1 MKKRLHLTLIVLLTS
16 TLICLSGC
24 GGSAARHKV
33 SSPKNTDG
41 PPLGKPLVDV
51 HKVPNAV
58 PRHEPLSRIGNRPAY
73 TVFQQRYRVL
83 PSSKGFREKGPASWY
98 GRKWHGRKTANGET
112 YDMYAMT
119 AAHKHLP
126 LPTYLKVTNLQ
137 NGRHV
142 VVRVN
147 DRGPFHGKR
156 IVDLSYAAAAKLD
169 LVSPGIAWVE
179 IEAINPSKNKSRN
192 KISDH
197 PKLKEPIPIPRRI
210 KQSYP
215 KKPVIITKKP
225 PPERKTQP
233 GKQRV
238 AIPPQYG

>member
-1 MKKRLHLTLIVLLTS
+1 MKKIITFTLVALLISISVPCLTA
-16 TLICLSGC
+16 C
-24 GGSAARHKV
+24 GGGAAQRKVASA
-33 SSPKNTDG
+33 KNVDG

-51 HKVPNAV
+51 HKVPNAT

-73 TVFQQRYRVL
+73 TVFQKRYRVL
-83 PSSKGFREKGPASWY
+83 PSSHGFREKGPASWY

-156 IVDLSYAAAAKLD
+156 IIDLSYTAAAKLD
-169 LVSPGIAWVE
+169 LLSPGTAWVE
-179 IEAINPSKNKSRN
+179 IEAINPTHYKSHNKNLLTPKSKGLIPVPHNIK
-192 KISDH
+192 H
-197 PKLKEPIPIPRRI
+197 PPIKRA
-210 KQSYP
+210 
-215 KKPVIITKKP
+215 VIITKKP
-225 PPERKTQP
+225 PPECRP
-233 GKQRV
+233 HPRKQRIAV
-238 AIPPQYG
+238 SP